1 MKLSLEVAS
10 SILASLGGATVIV
23 GGLAQFLGKVWAKR
37 IADQT
42 IGQFKLE
49 LEATKAANQYVL
61 DEFKVRSEEKLKD
74 REQFNGISF
83 EVYQG
88 FITNRVQTY
97 SNLLSIVNEYISKM
111 HEDIGVEES
120 ESWGDAYYSVYVS
133 LREQT
138 TKNQLYISNELEI
151 VFHEFRLK
159 SAKYVKDA
167 DLEEV
172 HALMNGAHPFE
183 ASEQKGHVYDKFARE
198 TQEEMKKVIATIKSD
213 VSKLRA
219 RIEIDKA

>member
-1 MKLSLEVAS
+1 
-10 SILASLGGATVIV
+10 GGATVIV

-42 IGQFKLE
+42 VGQFKLE
-49 LEATKAANQYVL
+49 LEATKAANQYAL
-61 DEFKVRSEEKLKD
+61 DEFRARSEEKLKD
-74 REQFNGISF
+74 IEQFNSISF

-88 FITNRVQTY
+88 FIPNRVQTY
-97 SNLLSIVNEYISKM
+97 ANLLNIVNEYISKM

-133 LREQT
+133 LRQET
-138 TKNQLYISNELEI
+138 TKNQLYISNELET

-167 DLEEV
+167 DLQEV
-172 HALMNGAHPFE
+172 HALMNGAHPLE
-183 ASEQKGHVYDKFARE
+183 ATEQRGHVYDKFARE
-198 TQEEMKKVIATIKSD
+198 TQEEMMNVIAAIKSD
-213 VSKLRA
+213 VSKLRS

>member
-1 MKLSLEVAS
+1 
-10 SILASLGGATVIV
+10 GATVIV

-42 IGQFKLE
+42 VGQFKLE
-49 LEATKAANQYVL
+49 LEATKAANQYAL
-61 DEFKVRSEEKLKD
+61 DEFRARSEEKLKD
-74 REQFNGISF
+74 IEQFNSISF

-88 FITNRVQTY
+88 FIPNRVQTY
-97 SNLLSIVNEYISKM
+97 ANLLNIVNEYISKM

-133 LREQT
+133 LRQET
-138 TKNQLYISNELEI
+138 TKNQLYISNELET

-167 DLEEV
+167 DLQEV
-172 HALMNGAHPFE
+172 HALMNGAHPLE
-183 ASEQKGHVYDKFARE
+183 ATEQRGHVYDKFARE
-198 TQEEMKKVIATIKSD
+198 TQEEMMNVIAAIKSD
-213 VSKLRA
+213 VSKLRS